1 MRRRFDSTL
10 SSRVKHPKDL
20 PQIKPMNPQLSAFWS
35 LPTDQV
41 LQQTH
46 STTAGLSRQD
56 AKQRLSKYGAN
67 SLKQKHKSSALML
80 LLNQFKSPIILI
92 LIFAAVLSIF
102 LQDVADATI
111 ILAIVLI
118 SGLLGFWQE
127 RGASNAVEKLLALV
141 QVKATVLR
149 DGQSQEIPNE
159 EVVRGDIVLLCAGKN
174 IPGDCL
180 VLESKDL
187 SVGEA
192 ALTGETYPVDK
203 LSGVLPAETGLAQR
217 SNSLYMGTNV
227 ISGTAKA
234 VVVHTGKETEFGKVS
249 ERLKLRPPET
259 EFERGLGKFGYFL
272 MEVTL
277 ILVVLIFVANVYL
290 HRPVLESLLF
300 SLALAVGLTPQ
311 LLPAIVSVN
320 LARGAKKMAKKQVIV
335 KRLPAIENFGS
346 MNVFCTDKTGT
357 LTEGEVK
364 IHSAVDVEGKES
376 VGGASPQATRVL
388 LYAYLNAAS
397 ESGYVNA
404 IDAAIREYKTF
415 DISGYQ
421 KLDEVPYDF
430 NRKRLSILFKTESTH
445 LIVTKGALKNILDVC
460 STVETAEG
468 KTSNIVDQRQK
479 LQQQA
484 EDLGSKG
491 FRTLGVAYRDFNQD
505 SFSKDDETNMTFL
518 GYLALFDPPKAGIA
532 DTLKELQ
539 LLGVTPKMITGDSK
553 AVAMSIIQ
561 QVGLPEPKA
570 LTGSELEKLSDEALM
585 QRVQHTN
592 VFAEVEPNQK
602 ERIIIAL
609 KKAGNVVGYLGDGIN
624 DASALH
630 AADVGISVE
639 SAVDVAKEA
648 ADIVLMAKDL
658 NVLVEGVKEGRVTF
672 ANTLKYVFMATS
684 ANFGNMFSMAG
695 ISLFLPFLPLL
706 PSQILLT
713 NLLTDFPELT
723 IATDRVDK
731 ELVNKPRRMDIKFI
745 RNFMIVF
752 GLLSS
757 IFDYLTFGALLL
769 LLHAQPEQFRTG
781 WFLESVIS
789 ASLVVLVV
797 RTRQSIVNSK
807 PGKYLLTATL
817 ATIGVT
823 IIIPWTPLATL
834 FGFQPLPLS
843 FVLVLG
849 AIVLFYV
856 TAAENVKRVF
866 YSRVKF

>member
-1 MRRRFDSTL
+1 MAAAIL
-10 SSRVKHPKDL
+10 SGFLGDVID
-20 PQIKPMNPQLSAFWS
+20 
-35 LPTDQV
+35 TV
-41 LQQTH
+41 
-46 STTAGLSRQD
+46 
-56 AKQRLSKYGAN
+56 
-67 SLKQKHKSSALML
+67 
-80 LLNQFKSPIILI
+80 IIL
-92 LIFAAVLSIF
+92 
-102 LQDVADATI
+102 T
-111 ILAIVLI
+111 IVLI

-127 RGASNAVEKLLALV
+127 RGATDAVAKLLALV

-159 EVVRGDIVLLCAGKN
+159 DVVPGDIVVLTAGDS

-180 VLESKDL
+180 VLASKDL
-187 SVGEA
+187 SVNEA
-192 ALTGETYPVDK
+192 ALTGETYPADK
-203 LSGVLPAETGLAQR
+203 LSGTLPVETGLSQR
-217 SNSLYMGTNV
+217 TNTLYMGTNV
-227 ISGTAKA
+227 ISGTATA
-234 VVVHTGKETEFGKVS
+234 IVVQTGKQTEFGKVS

-259 EFERGLGKFGYFL
+259 EFETGLSKFGYFL

-290 HRPVLESLLF
+290 RRPVLESFLF

-320 LARGAKKMAKKQVIV
+320 LARGAKQMAKKQVIV

-364 IHSAVDVEGKES
+364 IHSAVNVDGNES
-376 VGGASPQATRVL
+376 DRVL

-397 ESGYVNA
+397 ESGYANP
-404 IDAAIREYKTF
+404 IDTAIREHKTF

-430 NRKRLSILFKTESTH
+430 NRKRLSILFAKDNTH
-445 LIVTKGALKNILDVC
+445 LIITKGALKPILDVC
-460 STVETAEG
+460 STIETVDG
-468 KTSNIVDQRQK
+468 KTIDLAPQQDKIQQR
-479 LQQQA
+479 A

-491 FRTLGVAYRDFNQD
+491 FRVLGVAYRNYDRD

-532 DTLKELQ
+532 DTLKELKQ
-539 LLGVTPKMITGDSK
+539 LGVTTKMITGDSR
-553 AVAMSIIQ
+553 AVAISIIQ
-561 QVGLPEPKA
+561 QVGLPEPSV
-570 LTGSELEKLSDEALM
+570 LTGGDLQTLSDEALM
-585 QRVQHTN
+585 HRVGDTN

-630 AADVGISVE
+630 AADVGISVD

-648 ADIVLMAKDL
+648 ADIVLMQKDL
-658 NVLVEGVKEGRVTF
+658 NVLVEGVKEGRITF

-695 ISLFLPFLPLL
+695 ISLVLPFLPLL
-706 PSQILLT
+706 PSQILIT
-713 NLLTDFPELT
+713 NLLTDFPEMT

-731 ELVNKPRRMDIKFI
+731 ELVNKPRRMNIAFI
-745 RNFMIVF
+745 RNFMLVF

-757 IFDYLTFGALLL
+757 VFDYLTFGALLL
-769 LLHAQPEQFRTG
+769 LLHANPAQFRTG
-781 WFLESVIS
+781 WFMESVIS
-789 ASLVVLVV
+789 ASLIVLVI
-797 RTRQSIVNSK
+797 RTRQSILKSK
-807 PGKYLLTATL
+807 PGKYLLMATL
-817 ATIGVT
+817 AIIGVT
-823 IIIPWTPLATL
+823 LLIPYTPIARLL
-834 FGFQPLPLS
+834 GFQPLPIEFL
-843 FVLVLG
+843 LVLA
-849 AIVLFYV
+849 AIVGLYIL
-856 TAAENVKRVF
+856 AAEMVKRVF
-866 YSRVKF
+866 YQYVRS

>member
-1 MRRRFDSTL
+1 ME
-10 SSRVKHPKDL
+10 PK
-20 PQIKPMNPQLSAFWS
+20 SAFWS
-35 LPTDQV
+35 LSGEQL
-41 LQQTH
+41 LQQTD
-46 STTAGLSRQD
+46 SRITGLSRQE
-56 AKQRLSKYGAN
+56 AKQRLSESGSNRLRQTA
-67 SLKQKHKSSALML
+67 KSSALIL

-92 LIFAAVLSIF
+92 LIFAALLSLS
-102 LQDVADATI
+102 LQDRLDATI
-111 ILAIVLI
+111 ILTIVLI

-149 DGQSQEIPNE
+149 SGQAEDIPSQD
-159 EVVRGDIVLLCAGKN
+159 VVPGDIVLLCAGKN

-180 VLESKDL
+180 ILESKDL
-187 SVGEA
+187 SVAEA

-203 LSGVLPAETGLAQR
+203 LGGILPADTGLSQR
-217 SNSLYMGTNV
+217 TNSLYLGTTV

-234 VVVHTGKETEFGKVS
+234 VVVHTGQATEFGKVS
-249 ERLKLRPPET
+249 ERLKLRPAET
-259 EFERGLGKFGYFL
+259 EFERGLSQFGYFL

-290 HRPVLESLLF
+290 HRPVLESFLF

-320 LARGAKKMAKKQVIV
+320 LARGARKMAKKQVIV

-357 LTEGEVK
+357 LTEGAVK
-364 IHSAVDVEGKES
+364 IHDAIDVEGRDS
-376 VGGASPQATRVL
+376 DRVL

-397 ESGYVNA
+397 ESGYVNP
-404 IDAAIREYKTF
+404 IDVAIRDYKTF
-415 DISGYQ
+415 DMSGYQ
-421 KLDEVPYDF
+421 KRDEAPYDF
-430 NRKRLSILFKTESTH
+430 NRKRLSILFQTASAY
-445 LIVTKGALKNILDVC
+445 LIITKGALNNILDVC

-468 KTSNIVDQRQK
+468 KTIDIADQRQK
-479 LQQQA
+479 LHQQA
-484 EDLGSKG
+484 EALGSKG
-491 FRTLGVAYRDFNQD
+491 FRALGVAYRDFNQA
-505 SFSKDDETNMTFL
+505 SFSKADEANMTFL
-518 GYLALFDPPKAGIA
+518 GYLTLFDPPKVGIG
-532 DTLKELQ
+532 DTLEELQ
-539 LLGVTPKMITGDSK
+539 RLGVTPKMITGDSK

-561 QVGLPEPKA
+561 QIGLPEPKA
-570 LTGSELEKLSDEALM
+570 LTGSELNKLSDEALM
-585 QRVQHTN
+585 HQVQQIN

-648 ADIVLMAKDL
+648 ADIVLMEKDL
-658 NVLVEGVKEGRVTF
+658 NVLIEGVKEGRTTF

-723 IATDRVDK
+723 IATDRVDR
-731 ELVNKPRRMDIKFI
+731 ELVNKPRRMNIKFI

-757 IFDYLTFGALLL
+757 VFDYLTFGALLWL
-769 LLHAQPEQFRTG
+769 RAQPEQFRTG
-781 WFLESVIS
+781 WFLESVVS

-797 RTRQSIVNSK
+797 RTRQSIFSSK
-807 PGKYLLTATL
+807 PGKYLLAATL
-817 ATIGVT
+817 ITLGVT
-823 IIIPWTPLATL
+823 LIIPWTALAPLL
-834 FGFQPLPLS
+834 GFQALPLN
-843 FVLVLG
+843 FMLVLG
-849 AIVLFYV
+849 TIVVLYV
-856 TAAENVKRVF
+856 TAAETTKRVF
-866 YSRVKF
+866 YSRIKF